1 MFLLTLKLSILAKIS
16 MILGLDRFGFVS
28 FANKED
34 ATKAIDNLDGIKL
47 KGRRIRVKKAERNR
61 KLRIGE
67 RIRRD
72 VHFVKLEEFVSL
84 ENRWN

>member
-1 MFLLTLKLSILAKIS
+1 
-16 MILGLDRFGFVS
+16 MILELDRFGFVS

-34 ATKAIDNLDGIKL
+34 AAKAIDNLDGIKL

-67 RIRRD
+67 R
-72 VHFVKLEEFVSL
+72 
-84 ENRWN
+84 N